1 MFKIK
6 KESNAIKEEILF
18 QKKNKRKIIKYLT
31 EGFLLNPKAKY
42 TKEKILLELK
52 IKNSTFIE
60 EYFKYLLNKKYIR
73 FNKNYFSI
81 TFAGYEYL
89 EKEEDK
95 SKSYENNLISISI
108 SMIAM
113 IISAIG
119 TFIENNNFKAILII
133 ALVFIM
139 DKFSKNILDKKYY

>member
-52 IKNSTFIE
+52 IKNSVFIE

-73 FNKNYFSI
+73 FNKKYFFI

-108 SMIAM
+108 SMTAM

-119 TFIENNNFKAILII
+119 NFIENNIFKAILII
-133 ALVFIM
+133 TFVFIM
-139 DKFSKNILDKKYY
+139 DKFSKDILGKKYY